1 MLSSFLPS
9 TTSKPYKPPPPPP
22 RSQHPN
28 FHHSSYTIRSFMG
41 SSIPFID
48 LNLLPDSP
56 PLLSPKIEP
65 KLEPAEEER
74 GPPALPN
81 LPNLNNLFSIDS
93 PNPSSDSPQYVA
105 PIAEISAE
113 EADISSEF
121 LQISQIFRAA
131 FAEKLRRRYRDVS
144 VLEPGSLAVIPS
156 GTETPSSSSAIV
168 AATKSKRQR
177 SAEMVRV
184 SGIGA
189 YEHQYFNNQMRKTRM
204 TYESLRLFL
213 IQEEEDR
220 GGGRIRADL
229 KAAAAMMD
237 RGLWLNR
244 DKRIIGHIP
253 GVHVGD
259 PFFFRMEMCVI
270 GLHGQVQAGIDYVA
284 ASRSS
289 SGEPIATSIIVSG
302 GYEDDEDGGDVII
315 YTGHGGKER
324 HFLRHS
330 VHQKLE
336 GGNLALERSKYY
348 GIEIRVIRGVK
359 CDSSPTGKAYVYDG
373 LYRIL
378 ECWLDTGRSGF
389 GVYKYKL
396 IRIAGQPEMGSV
408 IMKFAANLKADPL
421 AARPVGY
428 ISLDISRGKEKM
440 PVYLFNDIDCDNEPM
455 QFDYLARPV
464 YSPLTLQQMGFGG
477 SQGCDCVSSCSD
489 GCHCLARNGGELVYD
504 SNGIL
509 LKGKPVIYECGS
521 SCRCPPSCKNRV
533 TQKGLKNRLEV
544 FRSRET
550 GWGVRSLDL
559 IPAGA
564 FICEY
569 SGVVLTRQ
577 QAEVVAMNGDSLVYP
592 NRFPNRWLEWGD
604 ISLVFPEYVRPSMP
618 SLPQLS
624 FAMDVSTMRNG
635 NSPLSFPSGGTL
647 CNWWNKVFWA
657 YCLEPICNSLS
668 GPTSPQCNLSRGMSQ
683 AYLLKGYVT
692 EVETTEIY

>member
-1 MLSSFLPS
+1 MD
-9 TTSKPYKPPPPPP
+9 
-22 RSQHPN
+22 
-28 FHHSSYTIRSFMG
+28 

-56 PLLSPKIEP
+56 LLSPKIEP
-65 KLEPAEEER
+65 KLEPEEGE
-74 GPPALPN
+74 PLPLPN
-81 LPNLNNLFSIDS
+81 PNPIPNLELSL
-93 PNPSSDSPQYVA
+93 DSPQQIA
-105 PIAEISAE
+105 PIAEIAGE
-113 EADISSEF
+113 DADFSSEF
-121 LQISQIFRAA
+121 LQISQLFRAA

-156 GTETPSSSSAIV
+156 GQETPSSSSTAIV
-168 AATKSKRQR
+168 ASTKSKRQR

-184 SGIGA
+184 SGTGG
-189 YEHQYFNNQMRKTRM
+189 YDQQYFNNQVRKTRM

-244 DKRIIGHIP
+244 DKRIVGHIP

-259 PFFFRMEMCVI
+259 QFFFRMEMCVL

-284 ASRSS
+284 ASRSA

-302 GYEDDEDGGDVII
+302 GYEDDEDRGDVII
-315 YTGHGGKER
+315 YTGHGGKQR

-336 GGNLALERSKYY
+336 GGNLALERSRYY

-359 CDSSPTGKAYVYDG
+359 CDGSPTGKVYVYDG

-408 IMKFAANLKADPL
+408 IMKFAAEIKADPL
-421 AARPVGY
+421 SARPVGY
-428 ISLDISRGKEKM
+428 LSFDISRGKEKL
-440 PVYLFNDIDCDNEPM
+440 PVCLFNDIDCDNEPM
-455 QFDYLARPV
+455 QFDYLVRPV
-464 YSPLTLQQMGFGG
+464 YSPFLLQQVGFGSAG
-477 SQGCDCVSSCSD
+477 GCDCVSSCSD
-489 GCHCLARNGGELVYD
+489 GCYCLVKNGGEVVYD

-521 SCRCPPSCKNRV
+521 SCRCPSSCKNRV
-533 TQKGLKNRLEV
+533 SQKGVKNRLEV
-544 FRSRET
+544 FRSKET

-569 SGVVLTRQ
+569 AGIVLTRD

-604 ISLVFPEYVRPSMP
+604 ISLVFPEYVRPSLP

-624 FAMDVSTMRNG
+624 FAIDVSTMRNVACYFSHSC
-635 NSPLSFPSGGTL
+635 SPNVLVQFVLYDHCNPLYPHLMLFAMENIPPLRELSIDYGVGDAWTG
-647 CNWWNKVFWA
+647 K
-657 YCLEPICNSLS
+657 LS
-668 GPTSPQCNLSRGMSQ
+668 P
-683 AYLLKGYVT
+683 
-692 EVETTEIY
+692 